1 MQSMTAGT
9 RSLALEETL
18 LEPTALPPPPMR
30 HALFTM
36 LIALA
41 ALLHLGTIG
50 SGDLYSQTEGQ
61 YAGAAREMVET
72 HQWLLPTNDGIP
84 RLQKPPLLYWL
95 IIASFKFFGINAA
108 AARLPIAL
116 AVVALVA
123 LIFLIGEK
131 LTDYWRGFIA
141 GLIYLSFC
149 GTFLLTRIVMP
160 EPLVSAFIAGAI
172 LCAICGYQRRGHR
185 RASFAG
191 FWICSAFACLTKGLL
206 GVAYP
211 VAILLLLSLFYREA
225 RLRFRALARWEYVTL
240 FVLIVAPWHVWA
252 ERHFPGYFRYQVSTE
267 WWGHLRGLTDEIHDY
282 KGMPAYQ
289 FLVMHLA
296 WWFPWSIALLPG
308 VIFAWRRVVRPH
320 EINFADALPLC
331 WMAIIF
337 VPLLF
342 LGQRQDYYSMTMWSA
357 LALWAAVAWDRM
369 PQKLRAAGTIAVA
382 LLGLM
387 GITAGFFLVGVTR
400 SLNGSW
406 GTMDARWTAWRALHE
421 MPVSAWLMLRPLLAT
436 TGLSLVLLS
445 LVALYFIFKRR
456 ERLAAIALAAA
467 MIPAGLGMIE
477 GVARTAPYFSLAD
490 VARFLNPRLDAG
502 GQAIFEGP
510 FDDSSSLVFYL
521 NRKFLLV
528 NQNRQKAAPIGRP
541 PIDIFVNEDSVLEKW
556 SQANA
561 VFLIVE
567 QSRAD
572 YWKQVLT
579 SRFHIYHQLTAS
591 GTYVVLS
598 NQL

>member
-9 RSLALEETL
+9 RSLTLEETL
-18 LEPTALPPPPMR
+18 LEPPALPPPPTR

-95 IIASFKFFGINAA
+95 IIVSFKLFGINAA

-123 LIFLIGEK
+123 LIFLIGER

-149 GTFLLTRIVMP
+149 GTFLLARIVMP
-160 EPLVSAFIAGAI
+160 EPIVSALIA
-172 LCAICGYQRRGHR
+172 CAIFSAVCGYQRRQHR
-185 RASFAG
+185 RAWFAG

-211 VAILLLLSLFYREA
+211 VAILVLLSLFYREA
-225 RLRFRALARWEYVTL
+225 RLRFRALLRWEYMAIFL
-240 FVLIVAPWHVWA
+240 LIVAPWHVWA
-252 ERHFPGYFRYQVSTE
+252 EWHFPGYFRYLISSE
-267 WWGHLRGLTDEIHDY
+267 WWGHLRGLTDETHDY
-282 KGMPAYQ
+282 KGMPAYE
-289 FLVMHLA
+289 FLLMHLA

-320 EINFADALPLC
+320 DINFADALPLC
-331 WMAIIF
+331 WMAVVF

-357 LALWAAVAWDRM
+357 LALWAGVVWDRM
-369 PQKLRAAGTIAVA
+369 PQKLRAAGAIAVA
-382 LLGLM
+382 LT
-387 GITAGFFLVGVTR
+387 GILSATGAFFLTGAAR
-400 SLNGSW
+400 ALNENW
-406 GTMDARWTAWRALHE
+406 GTMDARWTAWKALQD
-421 MPVSAWLMLRPLLAT
+421 MPVSDWLALRPLVAITGAPLA
-436 TGLSLVLLS
+436 LFSLL
-445 LVALYFIFKRR
+445 ALYFIFKRR
-456 ERLAAIALAAA
+456 EKLAATALAAA
-467 MIPAGLGMIE
+467 MIPGGLSMIE

-490 VARFLNPRLDAG
+490 EARFLNPRLEAG
-502 GQAIFEGP
+502 GDVIFEGP
-510 FDDSSSLVFYL
+510 FDDSSSLIFYL

-528 NQNRQKAAPIGRP
+528 NQNRQKTAPIGKP
-541 PIDIFVNEDSVLEKW
+541 SIDIFLSEEAVLKKW
-556 SQANA
+556 AGPDA
-561 VFLIVE
+561 VYLIVE
-567 QSRAD
+567 QSRTD
-572 YWKQVLT
+572 YWKQLLT
-579 SRFHIYHQLTAS
+579 SRFHIYHQITAS